1 MTTEE
6 CIQLF
11 TKIKLNDLDYERM
24 IDCDCSKIN
33 KKLSYDQFIQWNIK
47 CIIESTDDDKLF
59 FKMLCNKIINNDI
72 GQMDLESCSVFDTC
86 SVFFS
91 TNKKLI
97 IVNQR

>member
-11 TKIKLNDLDYERM
+11 TKIKLEKYDYERM
-24 IDCDCSKIN
+24 INYDCSKIN
-33 KKLSYDQFIQWNIK
+33 KELSYDQFIQWNIK
-47 CIIESTDDDKLF
+47 CIIELSDDDKLF
-59 FKMLCNKIINNDI
+59 FKMLCNKIINDDI
-72 GQMDLESCSVFDTC
+72 SQMDLEPCSVFDTC

-97 IVNQR
+97 VVNQR